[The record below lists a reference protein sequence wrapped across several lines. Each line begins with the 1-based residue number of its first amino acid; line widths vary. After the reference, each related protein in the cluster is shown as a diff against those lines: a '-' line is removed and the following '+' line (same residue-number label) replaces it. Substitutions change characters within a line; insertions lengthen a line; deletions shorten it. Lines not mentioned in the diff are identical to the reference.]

1 MAQTGIHY
9 KTKWLNGDNSVNIH
23 AKIMVLVQGTS
34 IFFIEILSGIY
45 VWNCIKVIVFW
56 YVI

>member
-34 IFFIEILSGIY
+34 IFFIEILSGVY
-45 VWNCIKVIVFW
+45 V
-56 YVI
+56 